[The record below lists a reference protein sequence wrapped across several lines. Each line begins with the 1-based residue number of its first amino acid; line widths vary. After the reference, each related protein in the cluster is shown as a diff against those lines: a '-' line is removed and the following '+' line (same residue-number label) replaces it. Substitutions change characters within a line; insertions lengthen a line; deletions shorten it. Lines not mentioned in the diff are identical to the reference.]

1 MCISWDLWNRTDNL
15 LLNNVDQEEL
25 VTQVHFKHLN
35 VDVRSILDGRLV
47 GRVGLLL
54 KWPKGQ
60 CAGDPCAA
68 VIDLELG

>member
-1 MCISWDLWNRTDNL
+1 M
-15 LLNNVDQEEL
+15 
-25 VTQVHFKHLN
+25 TQVHFKHLN

-68 VIDLELG
+68 VIILELGGKLKDLTVAAQSGYVNS